1 MKKKVLKSK
10 PSKSKKNK
18 TTTIKNNKIIDN
30 EKILKVKSPI
40 ILKKEADVNKYITKN
55 KKPLKEKKDH
65 YVDSNKFKE
74 LIVESYKTEVI
85 SEELA
90 DSICKIANKLSF
102 HPRFINYTYKE
113 EMVGDAIEKM
123 LKAVTNKKY
132 DPNLGN
138 AFAYF
143 TRITYNAFFNRINK
157 EKKEKEFVLSLQDVA
172 YTDMENAGFETITDE
187 YPEEKYYE

>member
-1 MKKKVLKSK
+1 
-10 PSKSKKNK
+10 
-18 TTTIKNNKIIDN
+18 
-30 EKILKVKSPI
+30 
-40 ILKKEADVNKYITKN
+40 
-55 KKPLKEKKDH
+55 
-65 YVDSNKFKE
+65 